1 MTRIVYT
8 DDAEMGLSRQLC
20 RGHLNCGLVIV
31 AASSIKEEA
40 FGRGATEDE
49 HLGWA
54 QRHSSYRIW
63 SYEFDVLDLKLSPSV
78 ATYRITIVLSVAL
91 AWELGGWARV
101 QVADEK
107 WWICLALSIITWHQV
122 NLLVV
127 HDNTAGTTDGDRQAV
142 NLEPMVS
149 HCVISFAE
157 LGRLRF
163 VLALPLA
170 FLASKGQN
178 ESIMDES

>member
-1 MTRIVYT
+1 M
-8 DDAEMGLSRQLC
+8 
-20 RGHLNCGLVIV
+20 
-31 AASSIKEEA
+31 
-40 FGRGATEDE
+40 
-49 HLGWA
+49 
-54 QRHSSYRIW
+54 
-63 SYEFDVLDLKLSPSV
+63 
-78 ATYRITIVLSVAL
+78 
-91 AWELGGWARV
+91 
-101 QVADEK
+101 
-107 WWICLALSIITWHQV
+107 ALSIITWHQV

-127 HDNTAGTTDGDRQAV
+127 HDNTAGTTDGNRQAV

-149 HCVISFAE
+149 HCVVGFAE